1 MRARKAEVS
10 EQITKEAKKIISE
23 GEGETQEVIDMC
35 DFATG
40 LSRQLY
46 GLTMPSERP
55 DHRLQEIWQP
65 LGVVGCVTAFN
76 FPVAVFGWNFCLA
89 AVCGNSI
96 IWKPSPHAE
105 GCADLV
111 KEIWDSVAEEHADI
125 VLINKGGSDAA
136 IELAEDQ
143 GIALFSA
150 TGSCDMGKALAPK
163 VAKRLGRSLL
173 ELGGNNAAIVCK
185 SADLDLTIKGITF
198 SAAGT
203 TGQRCTTLRRL
214 FVHQDIYNEVVEKLK
229 ISFSNLKIG
238 DPMDRNSQVGPLI
251 SEKSFENMKKR
262 IDSCKSKNLD
272 VFGGDRLDMEGV
284 YVSPALVEVKEH
296 IEEMNDETFAP
307 ILYVMPFTDLKEA
320 INLQNSVRQ
329 GLSSSIFTNDVR
341 ESEIFLSAEGS
352 DCGIANINIGTSGAE
367 IGGAFGGEKDTGGG
381 RESGSDS
388 WKVYMRRTTATIN
401 YGSELPLAQGVEF
414 DED

>member
-1 MRARKAEVS
+1 MPAPTRGEYIRKFGEALRAQKLKVS
-10 EQITKEAKKIISE
+10 EQITTEAKKIISE

-111 KEIWDSVAEEHADI
+111 KKIWDEVAEEHKDL
-125 VLINKGGSDAA
+125 VLIKKGGNEAA
-136 IELAEDQ
+136 IELAEDE

-173 ELGGNNAAIVCK
+173 ELGGNNAAIVCP

-214 FVHQDIYNEVVEKLK
+214 FVHSDIYEVVLTKLK
-229 ISFSNLKIG
+229 KSYSQLKIG
-238 DPMDRNSQVGPLI
+238 DPMDRSTQVGPLI
-251 SEKSFENMKKR
+251 SEQSFNQMQEKLA
-262 IDSCKSKNLD
+262 SSKSKGLTC
-272 VFGGDRLDMEGV
+272 LL
-284 YVSPALVEVKEH
+284 YTSPS
-296 IEEMNDETFAP
+296 P
-307 ILYVMPFTDLKEA
+307 RDL
-320 INLQNSVRQ
+320 
-329 GLSSSIFTNDVR
+329 G
-341 ESEIFLSAEGS
+341 
-352 DCGIANINIGTSGAE
+352 
-367 IGGAFGGEKDTGGG
+367 
-381 RESGSDS
+381 
-388 WKVYMRRTTATIN
+388 
-401 YGSELPLAQGVEF
+401 
-414 DED
+414 